1 MATKRYKRDFK
12 KLEGRRRRGMRM
24 LARGVV
30 QAEVARTCEVSRQ
43 TVSRWAQMVADDP
56 QQAWRRQPLG
66 RPAAMSTAERA
77 KLSKILV
84 AGALANGF
92 PTELWTLARIGKL
105 IKREFGHSFS
115 LVHVWRVIRALGFSS
130 QRPTGRAIQRD
141 EAAILAWKTK
151 RWPALKKTPDARE
164 EPSSSSTNRD

>member
-12 KLEGRRRRGMRM
+12 KLESRRRRGMRM
-24 LARGVV
+24 LARGIV
-30 QAEVARTCEVSRQ
+30 QAEVAQTCEVSRQ
-43 TVSRWAQMVADDP
+43 TVSRWAQMVMSEP
-56 QQAWRRQPLG
+56 QAWRRQPLG
-66 RPAAMSTAERA
+66 RPAAMSAAERA
-77 KLSKILV
+77 KLSKMLV

-105 IKREFGHSFS
+105 IKREFGHAFS
-115 LVHVWRVIRALGFSS
+115 SVHVWRVIRALGFSS

-141 EAAILAWKTK
+141 EAAILSWKTK